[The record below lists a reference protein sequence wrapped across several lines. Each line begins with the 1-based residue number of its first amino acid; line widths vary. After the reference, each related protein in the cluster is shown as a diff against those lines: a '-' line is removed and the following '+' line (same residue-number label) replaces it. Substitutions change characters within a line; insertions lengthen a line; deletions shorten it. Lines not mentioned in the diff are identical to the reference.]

1 MKLNPHLNFNG
12 QCAAAFQF
20 YEQRLGAK
28 PVFSLSYK
36 ESPMADQFPAEI
48 GDQIMH
54 ATIEIGGVLVMGA
67 DSPPGY
73 YVQPNGFCVSL
84 SVDGSAEAERIFDA
98 LAENGT
104 VNMPLQQTFWA
115 LRFGMVIDQFGIPWM
130 VNCSDP
136 AVPN

>member
-12 QCAAAFQF
+12 QCAAAFKF
-20 YEQRLGAK
+20 YEQHLGAK
-28 PVFSLSYK
+28 PLFSLTYK
-36 ESPMADQFPAEI
+36 DSPMAGQFPAECS
-48 GDQIMH
+48 DQIMH

-73 YVQPNGFCVSL
+73 YTQPNGFCVSL
-84 SVDGSAEAERIFDA
+84 SVDNVAEAERVFNA
-98 LAENGT
+98 LAENGK

-115 LRFGMVIDQFGIPWM
+115 LRFGMLTDQFGIPWM

-136 AVPN
+136 AVAS

>member
-12 QCAAAFQF
+12 QCAAAFKF

-28 PVFSLSYK
+28 PMFSLSYK

-54 ATIEIGGVLVMGA
+54 ATIEIGEVLVMGA

-84 SVDGSAEAERIFDA
+84 GVDDPAEAERIFDA

-136 AVPN
+136 SVTS

>member
-1 MKLNPHLNFNG
+1 MRLNPHLNFNG
-12 QCAAAFQF
+12 QCAAAFKF

-54 ATIEIGGVLVMGA
+54 ATIEIGGVIVMGA

-84 SVDGSAEAERIFDA
+84 SVDDPAEAERFFNA

-115 LRFGMVIDQFGIPWM
+115 LRFGMVIDQFSIPWM
-130 VNCSDP
+130 VNCGDP
-136 AVPN
+136 AMTN

>member
-12 QCAAAFQF
+12 QCAAAFKF

-28 PVFSLSYK
+28 PVFSLTYK

-54 ATIEIGGVLVMGA
+54 ATIEIGGVIVMGA

-84 SVDGSAEAERIFDA
+84 SVDDPAEAERFFNA

-115 LRFGMVIDQFGIPWM
+115 LRFGMVIDQFSIPWM
-130 VNCSDP
+130 VNCGDP
-136 AVPN
+136 AMTN

>member
-12 QCAAAFQF
+12 QCAAAFKF
-20 YEQRLGAK
+20 YERRLGAK
-28 PVFSLSYK
+28 PVFSLTYK

-54 ATIEIGGVLVMGA
+54 ATIEIGGVIVMGA

-84 SVDGSAEAERIFDA
+84 SVDDPAEAERFFNA

-115 LRFGMVIDQFGIPWM
+115 LRFGMVIDQFSIPWM
-130 VNCSDP
+130 VNCGDP
-136 AVPN
+136 AMTN